1 MALFIVAAN
10 VITRWWYFRLQ
21 RSVGK
26 YLQPSYEGH
35 VLGYVSHFNMICG
48 DSYISDFFLSFHKKI
63 KIPEIL
69 LLTYLL
75 TPWIRVLL
83 EKLTRKLC
91 S

>member
-1 MALFIVAAN
+1 MALFIVAPN
-10 VITRWWYFRLQ
+10 VVTRWSYFTLQ

-48 DSYISDFFLSFHKKI
+48 DCYISDFFSFFLQKNQNTRNS
-63 KIPEIL
+63 
-69 LLTYLL
+69 LTYLL
-75 TPWIRVLL
+75 TPWSRVLL
-83 EKLTRKLC
+83 EKPTSKLC

>member
-35 VLGYVSHFNMICG
+35 VLGYVSHAYGIYG
-48 DSYISDFFLSFHKKI
+48 DCCISDFFLLFTFYGRHKWYNVC
-63 KIPEIL
+63 
-69 LLTYLL
+69 LLTVIS
-75 TPWIRVLL
+75 TI
-83 EKLTRKLC
+83 
-91 S
+91 